1 MLILYQPAWRE
12 RYKSLAFL
20 ACVSSGRRS
29 AKAQEKAQKTREFY
43 LMVSE
48 NSVIIGFAIILYQ
61 RNLRAVYCEVAEW
74 REPVQ
79 SSGG

>member
-1 MLILYQPAWRE
+1 MMAGDHFPPKNFRGQT
-12 RYKSLAFL
+12 
-20 ACVSSGRRS
+20 
-29 AKAQEKAQKTREFY
+29 EKCGKVVIFEEKGSFSTLSPCR
-43 LMVSE
+43 SE

>member
-48 NSVIIGFAIILYQ
+48 N
-61 RNLRAVYCEVAEW
+61 AVLGSIPLGSFFVLNI
-74 REPVQ
+74 
-79 SSGG
+79 SSIYTS